1 MPIELSLHDK
11 PLENPRLVIKD
22 KNVKKVQLAIRR
34 TLDGNLLIQDHH
46 SMNIVIIPDK
56 GKILAFP
63 KTEYN
68 EDCYADQDD
77 LFKHLTLNGVVK
89 VDSVNGG
96 NLYGSLEGAYN
107 TDKKG
112 DEEPIDVVI
121 LNVSNFLNKA
131 KEDHSVQKKFIDDL
145 EKQLLD
151 PEDEEATDLGEI
163 PHHKFKGSVPA
174 HGFPTRGVY
183 RYNY

>member
-1 MPIELSLHDK
+1 MPIELTLQDK
-11 PLENPRLVIKD
+11 PLENPQLVLKD
-22 KNVKKVQLAIRR
+22 KNIKKVKLAIRR

-46 SMNIVIIPDK
+46 SINIVIMPDK
-56 GKILAFP
+56 GKVLTFP

-68 EDCYADQDD
+68 QDCYADQDD

-89 VDSVNGG
+89 IDSVNGS
-96 NLYGSLEGAYN
+96 NLYGSLEGAYD

-112 DEEPIDVVI
+112 DEEPVEVVI
-121 LNVSNFLNKA
+121 LNISNFLNKA
-131 KEDHSVQKKFIDDL
+131 KEDHSIQKKFIDDL

-151 PEDEEATDLGEI
+151 PDEEESTELGEI
-163 PHHKFKGSVPA
+163 PHQKFKGAIPSQ
-174 HGFPTRGVY
+174 GFPSRLSY